1 MEEVVNACAEEAE
14 GKDGEREQEESADL
28 EAALG
33 LSGGVLG
40 LRWSRVCDSDQPFL
54 YSMIVG
60 LAVSS

>member
-1 MEEVVNACAEEAE
+1 MEEVVNTCAEEAE
-14 GKDGEREQEESADL
+14 GEDGDSEQEESADL

-33 LSGGVLG
+33 LPGGVPG
-40 LRWSRVCDSDQPFL
+40 LRWSRVCDSGQPFL